1 MYYTIIPPCLLF
13 FCCVVLMVVLPIQAR
28 ARADHLWCGWRFVL
42 RILGERLAAN
52 GENWS
57 TAMVRITCLL
67 MVIFCCHDEACLLE
81 AAWSFPLHV
90 LSASSEVLKSHSF
103 FFNLL
108 STLPPFYFSSTPSWK
123 GDVQPSHWRDVPVAG
138 GERLRRLNLP
148 QQPGYDLHL
157 GCVRI
162 MCFLYCLSFFNGALK
177 ESWVLKHVKITF

>member
-103 FFNLL
+103 FLISCLLFLPFIFRPPPPERAMYNQAIDGMFQWLVVKGSDGLTYLNNLVMT
-108 STLPPFYFSSTPSWK
+108 STS
-123 GDVQPSHWRDVPVAG
+123 
-138 GERLRRLNLP
+138 
-148 QQPGYDLHL
+148 
-157 GCVRI
+157 
-162 MCFLYCLSFFNGALK
+162 GAS
-177 ESWVLKHVKITF
+177 E

>member
-103 FFNLL
+103 FFQSPVYSSSLL
-108 STLPPFYFSSTPSWK
+108 FFVHPLLKGRCTTKPLTGCSSGWWWK
-123 GDVQPSHWRDVPVAG
+123 APTA
-138 GERLRRLNLP
+138 
-148 QQPGYDLHL
+148 
-157 GCVRI
+157 
-162 MCFLYCLSFFNGALK
+162 
-177 ESWVLKHVKITF
+177 